1 MQQFK
6 KIMRVAM
13 LYAGAMVIAGG
24 FPLSSVMAAEVTP
37 DAQSSEAAPV
47 KPTYTYNKDTQH

>member
-1 MQQFK
+1 
-6 KIMRVAM
+6 M
-13 LYAGAMVIAGG
+13 LYAGTMVIAGG

-47 KPTYTYNKDTQH
+47 KPTYTYNKDTQHWDSEKWGI